1 MEDVNKRRRNFLSV
15 SKLESVPKKSTPG
28 KFAYIRHFHRTGI
41 NATKFEKKRLFILK
55 VTFLLPSP
63 SSMLKV
69 PLMVPRTAAADE

>member
-69 PLMVPRTAAADE
+69 PLIVPRTAAADE